1 MPKRLNEPRTFLR
14 IFPIHFCNYA
24 CEYCTVYTR
33 LNTELKWKEF
43 DLLDGDSWATALN
56 RLGPMY
62 KYLVVSGGE
71 PTLHPD
77 FVQIFNDYEHRNA
90 VVYSNCSQKAVDKFV
105 QLNEP
110 IMIYASYHVKEERK
124 RSEEPFLSWAKRLQ
138 KLQDAGHNL
147 QTPHVPDDGD
157 AEIAR
162 LPDWMLATRVEGS
175 VGTLDGGFY
184 SPYVDST
191 RVFSEELKTV
201 MCTTDQF
208 VIAQDGSVWNCQ
220 AKMWSK
226 RGEPLGYIWDL
237 EPDELPDEILCHEFG
252 ACHTCSQD
260 KMARNLTENEQED
273 YASKNKAAAASGSDC
288 IAPSRQAI

>member
-1 MPKRLNEPRTFLR
+1 
-14 IFPIHFCNYA
+14 
-24 CEYCTVYTR
+24 
-33 LNTELKWKEF
+33 
-43 DLLDGDSWATALN
+43 
-56 RLGPMY
+56 MY